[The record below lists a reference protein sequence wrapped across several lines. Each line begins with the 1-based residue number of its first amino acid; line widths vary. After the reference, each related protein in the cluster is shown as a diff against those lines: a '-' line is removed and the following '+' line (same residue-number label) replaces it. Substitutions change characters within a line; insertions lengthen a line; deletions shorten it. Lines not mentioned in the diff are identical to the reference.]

1 MPDVNSTADFMP
13 FGLQKPGRNTGADS
27 YRYAFQGMSYKTSV
41 SDSGTHVL
49 LIPTEASGE
58 TDAEKTGN
66 HGGSYTTE
74 FRQYDPRLGRWLS
87 TDPVIKFALNPYNAL
102 SNNPIVNTDPR
113 GDDDFFDEN
122 GNFLFS
128 SYGWSFKLD
137 MEQNLRFTVTTNDIK
152 ILKKA
157 DYDQMIAEVQKL
169 NLQGEDKQHFM
180 VIQSQQAKGYNEYNY
195 DLIKKIVGYYARETG
210 YKVSDI
216 NNLHITLSKHGLGA
230 SSRYDFIEVP
240 SNFDACNL
248 KFLLLKELFHWRYY
262 QKHGLKNA
270 DDWRKHFPDKVK
282 HISHDLKGYEFMLA
296 NYKALFNKTTMEF
309 KDNVVTGAGAFIADL
324 YGLSELWRKNQYAS
338 DLART
343 TAETHQ
349 KTLEWLLGI
358 SYLNL
363 QQLGQQAPNSY
374 PENTITPTSQ
384 KSVKYDPPMFK
395 N

>member
-1 MPDVNSTADFMP
+1 
-13 FGLQKPGRNTGADS
+13 
-27 YRYAFQGMSYKTSV
+27 
-41 SDSGTHVL
+41 
-49 LIPTEASGE
+49 
-58 TDAEKTGN
+58 
-66 HGGSYTTE
+66 
-74 FRQYDPRLGRWLS
+74 
-87 TDPVIKFALNPYNAL
+87 
-102 SNNPIVNTDPR
+102 
-113 GDDDFFDEN
+113 
-122 GNFLFS
+122 
-128 SYGWSFKLD
+128 
-137 MEQNLRFTVTTNDIK
+137 
-152 ILKKA
+152 
-157 DYDQMIAEVQKL
+157 MIAEVQKL

-210 YKVSDI
+210 YKESDI
-216 NNLHITLSKHGLGA
+216 NNLHITLNKYGLGA
-230 SSRYDFIEVP
+230 SSIYDFVEVP

-248 KFLLLKELFHWRYY
+248 KFLLLKELYHWRYY
-262 QKHGLKNA
+262 QEHGLKNA

-343 TAETHQ
+343 TAETQQ

-358 SYLNL
+358 RYLNL